1 MARPAIS
8 LSILNETVT
17 KSDLP
22 EQSKKHLSYCIHRF
36 ARLLGRG
43 LDMEINETLLFHR
56 PDLHSAG
63 LTAGSLANIRSGV
76 RAALRLTNR
85 IGPETQSR
93 AWVGAIDRARAWNGP
108 GRRRRRGAG
117 VGRAGGAPPPLGPPP
132 LPPPPA
138 PPADLALPIFPLKI
152 FVNKK

>member
-1 MARPAIS
+1 MARPGIS
-8 LSILNETVT
+8 LSVLNETVLR
-17 KSDLP
+17 SDLT
-22 EQSKKHLSYCIHRF
+22 ESSKKHLSYCIHRF

-85 IGPETQSR
+85 IGPETQSQ
-93 AWVGAIDRARAWNGP
+93 AWVGAIDRARAGDGP
-108 GRRRRRGAG
+108 GKRRI
-117 VGRAGGAPPPLGPPP
+117 LMY
-132 LPPPPA
+132 LPPFARYCTAVGIEPDHVA
-138 PPADLALPIFPLKI
+138 ASTFLD
-152 FVNKK
+152 